1 MNEYDAT
8 LGMKDAE
15 DIEGVAFIQSAIPED
30 PNAALLIRNMI
41 SWTATY
47 DHIVDGDPW
56 KEDDVHD
63 MIQIL
68 LYELPSNPFY
78 KRNQDI
84 YLTIT
89 INAIHAWRFAESHAE
104 YRIKVADV
112 LSELG
117 CAMLLCSGGLH
128 RLKEYGDKWREIV
141 MNILTTSDK
150 GDS

>member
-63 MIQIL
+63 MFADNVAKAFYPFENSKYTFHTRKYVHVR
-68 LYELPSNPFY
+68 YESL
-78 KRNQDI
+78 
-84 YLTIT
+84 
-89 INAIHAWRFAESHAE
+89 
-104 YRIKVADV
+104 
-112 LSELG
+112 
-117 CAMLLCSGGLH
+117 
-128 RLKEYGDKWREIV
+128 
-141 MNILTTSDK
+141 
-150 GDS
+150 